1 MPTPGHVL
9 NPNKPATRFRGPLLV
24 GAPAE
29 MSQAAVNGVS
39 TEPLIS
45 FWNAPEFGMYVNS
58 SAQVRITTPGAAD
71 SPVII
76 TSGAFHVGSTLR
88 YTAASSGM
96 LLVIPFSSATM
107 SSGTI
112 PADLNGGVGIVAHE
126 SSAGSTQRLQLW
138 LVSSAIG
145 WMTLVSTA
153 GGAGLFFSSTST

>member
-1 MPTPGHVL
+1 MGHPL
-9 NPNKPATRFRGPLLV
+9 DPNKAATRFRGPLLV

-29 MSQAAVNGVS
+29 MSLAAVNGVS
-39 TEPLIS
+39 TEPLVS
-45 FWNAPEFGMYVNS
+45 FYNAPEFGFYVVS
-58 SAQVRITTPGAAD
+58 SAEVRLTTPGVAD

-107 SSGTI
+107 SSGTV
-112 PADLNGGVGIVAHE
+112 PADLRGGVGLVAHE
-126 SSAGSTQRLQLW
+126 SSAGSTERIRLW

-145 WMTLVSTA
+145 WCGLVSTA